1 MFSSSSAA
9 SLLLQAHFVAQHK
22 IPPGCNV
29 LQHFSQLTSLNF
41 ITMNHAFW
49 GGLSPILWNL
59 QKWGGV
65 ILKKYLL

>member
-22 IPPGCNV
+22 TPPGV

-41 ITMNHAFW
+41 ITMNYAFW